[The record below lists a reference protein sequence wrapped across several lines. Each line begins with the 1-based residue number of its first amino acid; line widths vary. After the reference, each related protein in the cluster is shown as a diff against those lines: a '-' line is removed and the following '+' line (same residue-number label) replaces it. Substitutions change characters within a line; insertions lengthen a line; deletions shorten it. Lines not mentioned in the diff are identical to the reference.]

1 MAASQMPV
9 GDISAAF
16 GCSDQNVY
24 RWLKMGMPRGPIEA
38 CREWVADNIAPNGP
52 PTVGER
58 AAGHPRRRDHAAHEL
73 DEAEQRAKIAKLE
86 EEARAK
92 QLANDEREGRL
103 LERDDVVLQVA
114 EVVSMVRAT
123 LERMPNELESEIPA
137 SHRAQTVERLRDY
150 VRLMLTRMSQHQ
162 FEWEKPTE

>member
-1 MAASQMPV
+1 MIATRRKQSEEAAIAEAAGVTVRTLYDDRQKGFDGST
-9 GDISAAF
+9 GDEYLLWRAA
-16 GCSDQNVY
+16 NVA
-24 RWLKMGMPRGPIEA
+24 PRRGGRASI
-38 CREWVADNIAPNGP
+38 
-52 PTVGER
+52 GER
-58 AAGHPRRRDHAAHEL
+58 GREIAAHEL

>member
-1 MAASQMPV
+1 MIATRRKQSDEKAIAAAAGVTVRTLYDDRQKGFNGSTGDEYLAWRMDNVAPRKGGRASIGERGREIAAS
-9 GDISAAF
+9 D
-16 GCSDQNVY
+16 
-24 RWLKMGMPRGPIEA
+24 
-38 CREWVADNIAPNGP
+38 
-52 PTVGER
+52 
-58 AAGHPRRRDHAAHEL
+58 L

-114 EVVSMVRAT
+114 EIAAMVRST
-123 LERMPNELESEIPA
+123 LEKMPRELESEIPVA
-137 SHRAQTVERLRDY
+137 FRAQMLERLEDY

-162 FEWEKPTE
+162 YDWEKPTQ

>member
-1 MAASQMPV
+1 MIATRRKQSEEAAIAEAAGVTVRTLYDDRQKGFDGST
-9 GDISAAF
+9 GDEYLLWRAA
-16 GCSDQNVY
+16 NVA
-24 RWLKMGMPRGPIEA
+24 PRRGGRASI
-38 CREWVADNIAPNGP
+38 
-52 PTVGER
+52 GER
-58 AAGHPRRRDHAAHEL
+58 GREIAAHEL

-162 FEWEKPTE
+162 FEWEKPSE

>member
-1 MAASQMPV
+1 MIATRRKQSEEAAIAEAAGVTVRTLYDDRQKGFDGST
-9 GDISAAF
+9 GDEYLLWRAA
-16 GCSDQNVY
+16 NVA
-24 RWLKMGMPRGPIEA
+24 PRRGGRASI
-38 CREWVADNIAPNGP
+38 
-52 PTVGER
+52 GER
-58 AAGHPRRRDHAAHEL
+58 GREIAAHEL

-162 FEWEKPTE
+162 FEWEKNAE